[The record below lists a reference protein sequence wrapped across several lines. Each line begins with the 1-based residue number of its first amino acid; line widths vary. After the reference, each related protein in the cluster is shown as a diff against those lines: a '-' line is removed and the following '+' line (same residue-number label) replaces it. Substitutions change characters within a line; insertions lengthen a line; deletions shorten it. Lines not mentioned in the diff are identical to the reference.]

1 MQDLIKLL
9 IRVYGIEYAETA
21 YEMTCFVIMSFL
33 PVFYLI
39 KLIYSYINKY
49 IICTLSHYF
58 KIVKSIFSQDKNHF
72 DTRVFVF
79 ILLFFIIKIF
89 TSSVCDNT
97 GRMRGRGQYKIWH
110 YIMMAGDI
118 PDD

>member
-1 MQDLIKLL
+1 
-9 IRVYGIEYAETA
+9 
-21 YEMTCFVIMSFL
+21 MSFL
-33 PVFYLI
+33 SVFYLI

-79 ILLFFIIKIF
+79 ILLFFIVKIF
-89 TSSVCDNT
+89 TDSVCDNT
-97 GRMRGRGQYKIWH
+97 GRVRANGQYKIWH

>member
-1 MQDLIKLL
+1 
-9 IRVYGIEYAETA
+9 
-21 YEMTCFVIMSFL
+21 MTCFVIMSFL
-33 PVFYLI
+33 SVFYLI

-72 DTRVFVF
+72 DNRVFVSM
-79 ILLFFIIKIF
+79 LLFFIVKILND
-89 TSSVCDNT
+89 SVCDNT
-97 GRMRGRGQYKIWH
+97 GRVRVNGQYKIWH

>member
-49 IICTLSHYF
+49 ITCTLSHYF
-58 KIVKSIFSQDKNHF
+58 KIVKSIFLQDKNHLT
-72 DTRVFVF
+72 TRVFVF
-79 ILLFFIIKIF
+79 IFLFFMMKMF
-89 TSSVCDNT
+89 TNLVCDNT
-97 GRMRGRGQYKIWH
+97 GRVQVSGQYKIWH